1 MAQQKVSDTLFEAL
15 DIIINKRIEAVQKDK
30 TILCTVEDN
39 SNAKKG
45 EYIVSNSAAKFTAYS
60 ENTTYRKG
68 QNVWVLIP
76 EGDYNNEKHIIGKYA
91 SDSTNP
97 YIWVDP
103 MDSYAN
109 MTGNILYTYDFTE
122 DGLIAN
128 LSKPKDIFS
137 GAEVN
142 SIAIENF
149 DTDTS
154 IN

>member
-1 MAQQKVSDTLFEAL
+1 
-15 DIIINKRIEAVQKDK
+15 
-30 TILCTVEDN
+30 
-39 SNAKKG
+39 
-45 EYIVSNSAAKFTAYS
+45 
-60 ENTTYRKG
+60 
-68 QNVWVLIP
+68 
-76 EGDYNNEKHIIGKYA
+76 
-91 SDSTNP
+91 
-97 YIWVDP
+97 

-149 DTDTS
+149 DTDAS